1 MIIETLKEVL
11 LTIGMFMGCIIV
23 LPVIMDRLLYIFAKV
38 TYSLAHRKCGK
49 ITNTR
54 TKNMIVYNIDTKAKT
69 LQEIQAERNEMM
81 RILGGF

>member
-38 TYSLAHRKCGK
+38 TYALAHRNVKK
-49 ITNTR
+49 APVRKSN
-54 TKNMIVYNIDTKAKT
+54 IVYNIDTKTKT

>member
-1 MIIETLKEVL
+1 MIIETLKEGL
-11 LTIGMFMGCIIV
+11 LAIGMFMGCIIV

-38 TYSLAHRKCGK
+38 TYALSHRNVKK
-49 ITNTR
+49 APVRKSNIVFDIDS
-54 TKNMIVYNIDTKAKT
+54 KNKT

>member
-11 LTIGMFMGCIIV
+11 LTIGMFVGCIIV

-38 TYSLAHRKCGK
+38 TYALAHKNVKKAPVRKSN
-49 ITNTR
+49 IIFDIDS
-54 TKNMIVYNIDTKAKT
+54 KNKT

>member
-1 MIIETLKEVL
+1 MYELKVICWTCL
-11 LTIGMFMGCIIV
+11 FSVIAGIPAMYFIGW
-23 LPVIMDRLLYIFAKV
+23 LFAKV

-54 TKNMIVYNIDTKAKT
+54 TKNMIVYNIDTKTKT

-81 RILGGF
+81 KMLGGF

>member
-1 MIIETLKEVL
+1 MIIETLKEGL
-11 LTIGMFMGCIIV
+11 LAIGMFMGCIIV

-38 TYSLAHRKCGK
+38 TYTLAHKNVKKAPVRKSN
-49 ITNTR
+49 IIFDIDS
-54 TKNMIVYNIDTKAKT
+54 KNKT